1 MMLEPLA
8 YTVDGSGT
16 FNGIDVGMVWL
27 KAGDWQSKF
36 KLATHRMCRTITFPL
51 PYFLA
56 IIMAERPKRTNA
68 NTHLGRILLDNKQK
82 CRTPAEKAAMDKE
95 EAERKADAALK
106 IQMRRKEV
114 VIRIAKL
121 KDALQKE
128 DRAYPNSTCG
138 NGATYRKAELN
149 EDNTSGLAIV
159 ADPSDN
165 LGERAD
171 ARDGEDAPMLDTKKL
186 QVNAAES
193 EDNDTDDEYHND
205 PDTDEDGDED
215 ESGDDE
221 EGDENEDKDKEDGE
235 TSSDSDIKERKSKK
249 KGKQATKKGKGKQAT
264 KKKKKRVE
272 YGLRDD
278 VTLLRKSLPALPLG
292 LKRKPEPISQ
302 KYYSDEETLAPS
314 TCVFTNRSQKRPKYG
329 SVVAVASGLQSDW
342 RKLVGSPVTKAHSKL
357 KTTNTSSRPSSQ
369 ASLWSNAPNASASQD
384 KSQGTD
390 DVRAHWQPSTPGAF
404 DDDEGSTSLKAA
416 LAAKRK
422 TTTTT
427 PTSHVM
433 PYRATTS
440 NPNRQITPSMG
451 LAIKKVDVN
460 ITAGLIQDPTI
471 KNDGNN
477 ASKPY
482 RYLKASDIPVTG
494 EFELAKWDLLV
505 RGVLDWAG
513 TLHEPFGTN
522 EHPNLLGTINDRLN
536 EWRSAF
542 GKKAIQV
549 LGDHVKADVTLRN
562 SPTDTVSFVHG
573 LLPSPR
579 EQPLE
584 FPLIYSNPMVFK
596 LKGSW
601 QAPLLLQ
608 VFATHLRRVVKSPGN
623 FGYPAGALALS
634 TAALER
640 ALTQLESSTNRNMK
654 TTGFDNNPWG
664 GITSQYAESTH
675 KLPDRKWAQ
684 ILEAVSVY
692 LVDRSGGKLAVLDT
706 ISSGRTNIVV
716 SDEEEDLD
724 MLDTHSD

>member
-1 MMLEPLA
+1 
-8 YTVDGSGT
+8 
-16 FNGIDVGMVWL
+16 
-27 KAGDWQSKF
+27 
-36 KLATHRMCRTITFPL
+36 
-51 PYFLA
+51 
-56 IIMAERPKRTNA
+56 MAERPKCTNV
-68 NTHLGRILLDNKQK
+68 NTHPGRILLDNKQK
-82 CRTPAEKAAMDKE
+82 CRTTAEKAAMDKE
-95 EAERKADAALK
+95 KAERKADAALK
-106 IQMRRKEV
+106 IQMRRKEA
-114 VIRIAKL
+114 VIRISKL
-121 KDALQKE
+121 EDALWKE
-128 DRAYPNSTCG
+128 DRAYPNSTRG
-138 NGATYRKAELN
+138 NGATYREAELD
-149 EDNTSGLAIV
+149 EDNMSGLAIV
-159 ADPSDN
+159 ADPSNN

-171 ARDGEDAPMLDTKKL
+171 ARDSEDAPMLDTEKL

-193 EDNDTDDEYHND
+193 EDDDTDDEYHND

-215 ESGDDE
+215 ESGDDDDKDDE
-221 EGDENEDKDKEDGE
+221 EGDENKDEDKEDGE
-235 TSSDSDIKERKSKK
+235 TSSNSDIKERKSKK
-249 KGKQATKKGKGKQAT
+249 KGKQVTKKGLTSFVCDGLTVVHQ
-264 KKKKKRVE
+264 KRVE
-272 YGLRDD
+272 YGLRDE

-292 LKRKPEPISQ
+292 LKRKPEPIAQ
-302 KYYSDEETLAPS
+302 KYYSDEETFGSLN
-314 TCVFTNRSQKRPKYG
+314 VRLQKRPKYG

-369 ASLWSNAPNASASQD
+369 ASLWSNTPNASASQD

-404 DDDEGSTSLKAA
+404 DDDKGSTSLKAA
-416 LAAKRK
+416 LVAKRK
-422 TTTTT
+422 TTTTM

-460 ITAGLIQDPTI
+460 VTAGLIQDPTI

-522 EHPNLLGTINDRLN
+522 EHPNLLEREEDVTGNIAVKKVINDRLN

-549 LGDHVKADVTLRN
+549 LGDHIKADVTLRN

-584 FPLIYSNPMVFK
+584 FLLIYSNPMVF
-596 LKGSW
+596 
-601 QAPLLLQ
+601 
-608 VFATHLRRVVKSPGN
+608 
-623 FGYPAGALALS
+623 AL
-634 TAALER
+634 
-640 ALTQLESSTNRNMK
+640 
-654 TTGFDNNPWG
+654 
-664 GITSQYAESTH
+664 
-675 KLPDRKWAQ
+675 
-684 ILEAVSVY
+684 
-692 LVDRSGGKLAVLDT
+692 
-706 ISSGRTNIVV
+706 
-716 SDEEEDLD
+716 
-724 MLDTHSD
+724 

>member
-1 MMLEPLA
+1 M
-8 YTVDGSGT
+8 
-16 FNGIDVGMVWL
+16 
-27 KAGDWQSKF
+27 
-36 KLATHRMCRTITFPL
+36 
-51 PYFLA
+51 
-56 IIMAERPKRTNA
+56 
-68 NTHLGRILLDNKQK
+68 
-82 CRTPAEKAAMDKE
+82 PAPVK
-95 EAERKADAALK
+95 
-106 IQMRRKEV
+106 
-114 VIRIAKL
+114 
-121 KDALQKE
+121 
-128 DRAYPNSTCG
+128 T
-138 NGATYRKAELN
+138 
-149 EDNTSGLAIV
+149 
-159 ADPSDN
+159 
-165 LGERAD
+165 
-171 ARDGEDAPMLDTKKL
+171 
-186 QVNAAES
+186 
-193 EDNDTDDEYHND
+193 
-205 PDTDEDGDED
+205 
-215 ESGDDE
+215 
-221 EGDENEDKDKEDGE
+221 
-235 TSSDSDIKERKSKK
+235 
-249 KGKQATKKGKGKQAT
+249 
-264 KKKKKRVE
+264 RV
-272 YGLRDD
+272 
-278 VTLLRKSLPALPLG
+278 K
-292 LKRKPEPISQ
+292 
-302 KYYSDEETLAPS
+302 
-314 TCVFTNRSQKRPKYG
+314 
-329 SVVAVASGLQSDW
+329 
-342 RKLVGSPVTKAHSKL
+342 
-357 KTTNTSSRPSSQ
+357 
-369 ASLWSNAPNASASQD
+369 
-384 KSQGTD
+384 
-390 DVRAHWQPSTPGAF
+390 PSTPGAF

-422 TTTTT
+422 TTTTM

-460 ITAGLIQDPTI
+460 VTAGLIQDPTI

-477 ASKPY
+477 TSKPY

-494 EFELAKWDLLV
+494 EFELAKWDLLI

-522 EHPNLLGTINDRLN
+522 EHPNLLEREEDVTGNIAVKKVINDRLN

-542 GKKAIQV
+542 GKKVIQV

-634 TAALER
+634 TAALEH
-640 ALTQLESSTNRNMK
+640 ALTQLESNTNGNMK

-675 KLPDRKWAQ
+675 KLPDCKWAQ